1 MEELPCALSF
11 KICGKCLLSTVLTC
25 VPFKQNYKFCIHM
38 NKTGDGIGWNNH
50 TWLSCEIILQMF
62 VYPVPYCIEI

>member
-1 MEELPCALSF
+1 MEMSV
-11 KICGKCLLSTVLTC
+11 LSTVLTC
-25 VPFKQNYKFCIHM
+25 VQFKQIYKILYSQM
-38 NKTGDGIGWNNH
+38 NKMGDGIGWNNH